1 MFEAISFGNKSL
13 RNYARIAVNRLI
25 TLGNTNVNIHHII
38 SDKESVDE
46 FVAEWVRYG
55 SDILYHVLL
64 PLMPSGRSSEG
75 VTEGTF
81 EYLEEV
87 IEKNGIKNVAFGA
100 HFIKDLRD
108 SKIKTWLYDEQSFS
122 KNIILTKDLVQITP
136 SSFDF
141 TLDIDKPS
149 VKQAYDNAGAYS
161 TLLSIMERNS
171 NINVEFRLDKENYHY
186 AWVEAKG
193 VAGFK
198 YYLKNEAFNGII
210 KYLTK
215 GEVTDFDPAPLEYE
229 KAKFTND
236 FYIMNLF
243 VDKGIVLQCTPL
255 FRERL
260 EYVTAFLPCRKG
272 KITFRV
278 KRTDEIV
285 NYLREAGQCL

>member
-1 MFEAISFGNKSL
+1 MNMANNQELASQNATESENVATIATSVNPIEASDEIDIKKEFKPMVITQHEAIHGKATSENSEEL
-13 RNYARIAVNRLI
+13 DLDDVMAD
-25 TLGNTNVNIHHII
+25 T
-38 SDKESVDE
+38 
-46 FVAEWVRYG
+46 
-55 SDILYHVLL
+55 
-64 PLMPSGRSSEG
+64 PRSC
-75 VTEGTF
+75 
-81 EYLEEV
+81 
-87 IEKNGIKNVAFGA
+87 
-100 HFIKDLRD
+100 
-108 SKIKTWLYDEQSFS
+108 
-122 KNIILTKDLVQITP
+122 
-136 SSFDF
+136 DF

-149 VKQAYDNAGAYS
+149 VKQAYDNAGAYA

-215 GEVTDFDPAPLEYE
+215 GEIADFDPAPLEYE
-229 KAKFTND
+229 KAKFTDD
-236 FYIMNLF
+236 FYIMKLF
-243 VDKGIVLQCTPL
+243 VDKGIILQCTPL

-278 KRTDEIV
+278 KRTDDIV

>member
-1 MFEAISFGNKSL
+1 MNMANDKELASQNATESENVATIATSVNPIEASDEIDIKKEFKPMVITQHEAIHGK
-13 RNYARIAVNRLI
+13 A
-25 TLGNTNVNIHHII
+25 T
-38 SDKESVDE
+38 
-46 FVAEWVRYG
+46 
-55 SDILYHVLL
+55 
-64 PLMPSGRSSEG
+64 SENS
-75 VTEGTF
+75 
-81 EYLEEV
+81 EEL
-87 IEKNGIKNVAFGA
+87 
-100 HFIKDLRD
+100 DLD
-108 SKIKTWLYDEQSFS
+108 D
-122 KNIILTKDLVQITP
+122 VMA

-149 VKQAYDNAGAYS
+149 VKQAYDNAGAYA

-215 GEVTDFDPAPLEYE
+215 GEIADFDPAPLEYE
-229 KAKFTND
+229 KAKFTDD
-236 FYIMNLF
+236 FYIMKLF
-243 VDKGIVLQCTPL
+243 VDKGIILQCTPL

-278 KRTDEIV
+278 KRTDDIV

>member
-1 MFEAISFGNKSL
+1 MSDYKELASQNATESEKVATIATSVNPIVTSDDIDVEKEFELMSITQHEATH
-13 RNYARIAVNRLI
+13 RNATY
-25 TLGNTNVNIHHII
+25 
-38 SDKESVDE
+38 E
-46 FVAEWVRYG
+46 
-55 SDILYHVLL
+55 
-64 PLMPSGRSSEG
+64 SSE
-75 VTEGTF
+75 ELNLNDDAMA
-81 EYLEEV
+81 E
-87 IEKNGIKNVAFGA
+87 
-100 HFIKDLRD
+100 
-108 SKIKTWLYDEQSFS
+108 
-122 KNIILTKDLVQITP
+122 TP
-136 SSFDF
+136 SSLDF

-149 VKQAYDNAGAYS
+149 VKQAYDNAGAYT

-215 GEVTDFDPAPLEYE
+215 GDVADFDPAPLEYD
-229 KAKFTND
+229 KAKFTDD
-236 FYIMNLF
+236 FYIMKLF
-243 VDKGIVLQCTPL
+243 VDKGIILQCTPL
-255 FRERL
+255 FRERF

-278 KRTDEIV
+278 KRTDYIV